1 MQKKLQELTEKIYQE
16 GVEKANQEAEQIL
29 SDAKKQAEELLEKA
43 KKEAAGTIEKAEK
56 EAGDMKKNAL
66 NELQL
71 AARQAIS
78 DVKQKIVTLIQ
89 TKTIEPET
97 KQAFKDEDFTR
108 DIIHTIV
115 KNWDP
120 NSGDNVDLQVLLSE
134 TKQKSF
140 EDYFKANAGKV
151 LDIGIEVDFS
161 DRIKGGFKIGPKD
174 GGYLIS
180 FSDEDFDNFFK
191 TYLRPRLIS
200 LLFDPKEEKQK

>member
-78 DVKQKIVTLIQ
+78 DVKQQIVTLIQ

-120 NSGDNVDLQVLLSE
+120 NSGDNVDLQVLLPE

-151 LDIGIEVDFS
+151 LDKGIEVDFS